1 MSSEDLQAL
10 VDYSG
15 GRLALVVSD
24 CGAADCV
31 TANMFRED
39 LSLADFT
46 EVAPLS
52 HGGFCVV
59 CSCYYLG
66 RRAVLKV
73 TRPRGPPG
81 TVQDLLMEIAIY
93 QRISRRGGHPNIAQ
107 PLGCGSHVQE
117 GERTPFLVLER
128 LDGGTLEK
136 AFEQSTPL
144 QDAWSNPIG
153 RLPVALELA
162 DALVFLHNDAVPGGA
177 ILHR

>member
-1 MSSEDLQAL
+1 
-10 VDYSG
+10 
-15 GRLALVVSD
+15 
-24 CGAADCV
+24 
-31 TANMFRED
+31 MFRED

-46 EVAPLS
+46 GVAPLS
-52 HGGFCVV
+52 TGGFCVV

-81 TVQDLLMEIAIY
+81 AVEDLRTEIAIY
-93 QRISRRGGHPNIAQ
+93 KRISQRGGHPNIAHAF
-107 PLGCGSHVQE
+107 GCGFHVQE
-117 GERTPFLVLER
+117 GEQALFLALAR
-128 LDGGTLEK
+128 LDGDTLRK
-136 AFEQSTPL
+136 AFEQSAPL

-162 DALVFLHNDAVPGGA
+162 DALVFLHEDAVPGGA